1 MSSAS
6 LKEPFRYVE
15 PTYPLQPGSCLCFN
29 TTLWKNGVGRTF
41 PHGLAI
47 KLGMIPCVMPTLF
60 AVYLNKIALSAILRA
75 EVYASAVSRTPGPV
89 SVSVPRKVP
98 LAFLFVI
105 VRGRDSRWPSIGI
118 SNSRLLSKRSWKY
131 WLLSCVRSREYPCT
145 ERMEISIVKGL
156 FLRTYSLPGV
166 KGCRSVKFFFDT
178 DSAVSVRQ
186 LALSERE
193 LYLDCKTFEV
203 KVLETRRISPTLTKM
218 HRSIPHTQLQKNTHI
233 PHHQPYPSLSLK
245 FHEDRRQLA
254 AWYLDQGTRLRRTE
268 RYSPK
273 VFCESST
280 SQWMQGCPYSHSL
293 YSKSKVPLSILCRG
307 CPSRCCG

>member
-6 LKEPFRYVE
+6 LKGSLRHIE
-15 PTYPLQPGSCLCFN
+15 PTDPLQPGSYMCIN

-89 SVSVPRKVP
+89 SVSVPWKVP

-105 VRGRDSRWPSIGI
+105 IRGRDSRWPSIGI
-118 SNSRLLSKRSWKY
+118 RNCKLLSKRSWKY

-145 ERMEISIVKGL
+145 GRMEINVVEGL
-156 FLRTYSLPGV
+156 FLTTYSLPGV

-178 DSAVSVRQ
+178 DSAVSVRR
-186 LALSERE
+186 LTLVGRE
-193 LYLDCKTFEV
+193 LDPDYNTFEV
-203 KVLETRRISPTLTKM
+203 KVLEIR
-218 HRSIPHTQLQKNTHI
+218 
-233 PHHQPYPSLSLK
+233 
-245 FHEDRRQLA
+245 
-254 AWYLDQGTRLRRTE
+254 
-268 RYSPK
+268 
-273 VFCESST
+273 
-280 SQWMQGCPYSHSL
+280 
-293 YSKSKVPLSILCRG
+293 
-307 CPSRCCG
+307 